1 MFRQQP
7 STPLFPYTTLFRSG
21 LLFLPHL
28 GIAVLTEHDTRDYA
42 AIAVE
47 RERSGA
53 KTLYDRI
60 KDLPEQTWHGAWEG
74 MPRKKSDIYFPLGL
88 DGGRERFRLDADG
101 SIRFRSNDQYLQHRS
116 GKDTPRLKLEPAE
129 VEVRFGKRSRPVART
144 LEEGSLPVC
153 ITTWETKGVRL
164 TQTAFVTALEGLKAD
179 SPVPPA
185 DTFTVLLARFVCTN
199 V

>member
-1 MFRQQP
+1 
-7 STPLFPYTTLFRSG
+7 
-21 LLFLPHL
+21 
-28 GIAVLTEHDTRDYA
+28 
-42 AIAVE
+42 
-47 RERSGA
+47 
-53 KTLYDRI
+53 
-60 KDLPEQTWHGAWEG
+60 
-74 MPRKKSDIYFPLGL
+74 

-153 ITTWETKGVRL
+153 ITTWETNGVRL

-185 DTFTVLLARFVCTN
+185 DTFTVLFARFVCTN
-199 V
+199 ISQTTQTASLRFSYSAGNNSKLLDFDKDGPV